1 MKKDNVRIKEN
12 ISFVD
17 KVNVIKEIVASYF
30 VAGNYTPYYRERAT
44 VIAIVNNFIEGIE
57 FETEEEVYDSVCED
71 IEIMEIVEKYKTTHH
86 MCMINKNVDD
96 IVEFEKQRIIHGSSD
111 LETIA
116 EFCKMISNVLSN
128 FSNLRLDLI
137 TPEAIEVGKE
147 FVNKMKNQEITEETL
162 ANVISSII
170 ENHKMPETEIY
181 EHQRLR
187 IEEQQKT
194 LEEKEN
200 ELKELRKFRKEHHK
214 K

>member
-71 IEIMEIVEKYKTTHH
+71 IEIMEIVEKFKTTHH

-200 ELKELRKFRKEHHK
+200 ELKELRKFRKENHK

>member
-30 VAGNYTPYYRERAT
+30 VAGTYTPYYRERAT

-71 IEIMEIVEKYKTTHH
+71 IEIMEIVEKFKTTHH

-200 ELKELRKFRKEHHK
+200 ELKELRKFRKEHRK

>member
-44 VIAIVNNFIEGIE
+44 VIAIVNNFIEGIV
-57 FETEEEVYDSVCED
+57 FENEEEDYDSVCED
-71 IEIMEIVEKYKTTHH
+71 IEIMEIVEKFKTTHH

-200 ELKELRKFRKEHHK
+200 ELKELRKFRKEHRK